1 MKVLYFTSKPPYPTI
16 DGGCFASS
24 RFLECLLD
32 ADFEVK
38 HFTIATDKHPFE
50 IDEYPEEIIRETKPE
65 SIYINTRINPLKAV
79 KGLFARGS
87 YNVNRFYSIDAEQRL
102 IELLSEDVELII
114 LDSLYATPYLDALR
128 KHSSS
133 KIFLRA
139 HNVEYLIW
147 EELAE
152 NSRVRAKKV
161 LFRKLA
167 KDLKQCEL
175 ETLPKLDGIF
185 AISPEDLEHFKS
197 LELNNKL
204 SYIPIQVEI
213 PDLLPDYEGNDLF
226 HVGSMFWEP
235 NIQSV
240 ETLMSWLPELKKRH
254 PDLRLHLAGSGLNG
268 KYKKEM
274 PSLVVEDGFV
284 EDLNAYASKRGMLV
298 APIQSG
304 SGVRVKILEMM
315 ALGIPIV
322 TTSKGAQGIKD
333 KSAVRLA
340 DTKEDFL
347 NAITELINSKDQ
359 RISLGTRG
367 RSFIK
372 EEHEISKIVQLLK
385 DAIK

>member
-1 MKVLYFTSKPPYPTI
+1 MKVLYITSKPPYPTI

-24 RFLECLLD
+24 RFLECLLK

-50 IDEYPEEIIRETKPE
+50 IDEYPEEIILKTKPE
-65 SIYINTRINPLKAV
+65 SIYINTRIRPLKAV
-79 KGLFARGS
+79 KSMLARGS
-87 YNVNRFYSIDAEQRL
+87 YNVNRFCSADAEQRL
-102 IELLSEDVELII
+102 IELSSEDVELII
-114 LDSLYATPYLDALR
+114 LDSLYATPYLHALR
-128 KHSSS
+128 NHSSA
-133 KIFLRA
+133 KVFLRA

-152 NSRVRAKKV
+152 NTRIKAKKA

-167 KDLKQCEL
+167 KDLKQYEL

-185 AISPEDLEHFKS
+185 AISPEDLEHFR
-197 LELNNKL
+197 LMELNNKQ
-204 SYIPIQVEI
+204 SYIPIQVEV

-235 NIQSV
+235 NVQSV
-240 ETLMSWLPELKKRH
+240 ETLMSWLPELKKQY
-254 PDLRLHLAGSGLNG
+254 PDLRLHLAGSGLTG

-284 EDLNAYASKRGMLV
+284 EDLNTYASERGILV

-347 NAITELINSKDQ
+347 SAIAELINSKDL
-359 RISLGTRG
+359 RISLGTKG
-367 RSFIK
+367 RSFIQ
-372 EEHEISKIVQLLK
+372 EEHEISKIVQLVK